1 MSGKSFYA
9 AGLDAGSER
18 VRLVVCLLEDG
29 RLRLVGRGDVPSAGW
44 VKSRIA
50 DQGAVTETM
59 LAVLREAEASAGIS
73 LESVVVG
80 VGGHLVRG
88 ANCRGIL
95 EFGHPRE
102 ITQQDVN
109 RVIDRARRVQLQEDR
124 MVLQLFPQDFVVEH
138 HPGHRDPR
146 RMMASQLE
154 VNVHLITASIQEHTC
169 LLSAVHQAH
178 LSVEET
184 VFEALAACYAAVLP
198 EDRREGIAVVDIG
211 AHSADLVV
219 YYGDSL
225 QLASTIPIG
234 GDHFTRDV
242 ASGLRIGYDEALMLK
257 VQYGSA
263 TSEYT
268 SDNSYVEIS
277 GSGTREPREA
287 PRRLLNQIL
296 EARAQELFEHV
307 YRELARV
314 GMERALIGG
323 VVLTGGGAN
332 LSDLCDTA
340 ERVLG
345 CQARKGLTIGI
356 RDWPEEPD
364 DSTWTTAAGLA
375 MYSAKLKV
383 HSEIERQAAGLLG
396 RILK

>member
-1 MSGKSFYA
+1 MSGKTFYA

-18 VRLVVCLLEDG
+18 IRLVVCVLEDG
-29 RLRLVGRGDVPSAGW
+29 RLRLVGRGEAPSAGW

-50 DQGAVTETM
+50 DQAAVTGSILT
-59 LAVLREAEASAGIS
+59 ALREAEAAAGVS

-80 VGGHLVRG
+80 MGGQTGRG
-88 ANCRGIL
+88 ANCRGVL
-95 EFGHPRE
+95 ELGHPRE

-109 RVIDRARRVQLQEDR
+109 RVTDRARRVQLQEDR
-124 MVLQLFPQDFVVEH
+124 MVLQLFPQDFVVDH

-146 RMMASQLE
+146 RMVASQLE
-154 VNVHLITASIQEHTC
+154 VNVHLITCSVQEHSC
-169 LLSAVHQAH
+169 LLGAVHQAH

-184 VFEALAACYAAVLP
+184 VFEPLAACYAAVLP

-211 AHSADLVV
+211 AQSTGLVV

-225 QLASTIPIG
+225 QLASTLPLC

-242 ASGLRIGYDEALMLK
+242 ASGLRIGYEEALLLK
-257 VQYGSA
+257 LQYGSA
-263 TSEYT
+263 VSAYT
-268 SDNSYVEIS
+268 AENSLVEVS
-277 GSGTREPREA
+277 GAGSRDHREA
-287 PRRLLNQIL
+287 PRRLLNRIL
-296 EARAQELFEHV
+296 EARAQELFEYV

-332 LSDLCDTA
+332 LADLCDVA
-340 ERVLG
+340 ERELN
-345 CQARKGLTIGI
+345 CPARKGLAIGM
-356 RDWPEEPD
+356 RNWPEESD
-364 DSTWTTAAGLA
+364 DPAWTTAAGLA
-375 MYSAKLKV
+375 MYSARLKV
-383 HSEIERQAAGLLG
+383 HGERERQAAGLLG